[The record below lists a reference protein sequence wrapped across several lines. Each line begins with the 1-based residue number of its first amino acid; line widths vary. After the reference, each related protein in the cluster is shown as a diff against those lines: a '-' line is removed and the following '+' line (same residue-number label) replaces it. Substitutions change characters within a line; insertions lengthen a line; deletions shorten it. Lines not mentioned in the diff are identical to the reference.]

1 MLKLTFPAA
10 LGNEGPTN
18 SSSSLSSSDF
28 GSTIMESVATLQ
40 NLKGKP
46 FEYYIR
52 STQTNYI
59 TNHTVWK
66 NLLILDMVRR
76 VIF

>member
-46 FEYYIR
+46 FEY
-52 STQTNYI
+52 
-59 TNHTVWK
+59 
-66 NLLILDMVRR
+66 
-76 VIF
+76 